1 MAKVTIFSTKGSTKK
16 VHETNAKT
24 WGELKNEISEFYDLS
39 NLQATENVN
48 RTDLVSDLAALPS
61 GDFTLFLR
69 PVKTKSGAYSY
80 AEARSIIQNNPS
92 LKEDIRRIYGK
103 SYTNLSTEALNEA
116 LSMLLNG
123 ETTISTSSTEIS
135 NTETAVIDKEQ
146 FKQLLD
152 IVLYGLENLALSVG
166 ISLNI
171 HVSDEEDVNK
181 VEKSNATEEDP
192 EIRKLREEAKLLF
205 GEI

>member
-24 WGELKNEISEFYDLS
+24 WGELKREISDFYDLS

-48 RTDLVSDLAALPS
+48 RADLVSDLAVLPS

-69 PVKTKSGAYSY
+69 PIKTKSGAYSY
-80 AEARSIIQNNPS
+80 VEAKKIIQANPS
-92 LKEDIRRIYGK
+92 LKEGIKKMYGK
-103 SYTNLSTEALNEA
+103 NYTNLNAEKLNEA
-116 LSMLLNG
+116 LSKLLNN
-123 ETTISTSSTEIS
+123 SSIEVLDVD
-135 NTETAVIDKEQ
+135 TATVNKEE

-152 IVLYGLENLALSVG
+152 IVLYGLENLASSVG
-166 ISLNI
+166 IYLSI
-171 HVSDEEDVNK
+171 HVSDAEDTDEEENNSVEED
-181 VEKSNATEEDP
+181 
-192 EIRKLREEAKLLF
+192 EIRRLREEAELLF